1 MSFQKKTQ
9 KKTKQTHNTTFDHIQ
24 QFIFFL
30 LGGYNGNNSTKKYA
44 VQHDVTPK
52 YVLPST
58 SSSVRMNTNLTLRK
72 L

>member
-1 MSFQKKTQ
+1 MSFKKKIIIN
-9 KKTKQTHNTTFDHIQ
+9 KKNHNATFDHIQ

-30 LGGYNGNNSTKKYA
+30 LEGYNGNNSTKKYA
-44 VQHDVTPK
+44 VQHDTTPK

-58 SSSVRMNTNLTLRK
+58 SSSVGMNTNLALRK